1 MSRYISFTLYV
12 FFNLFLLISPDANL
26 AVAQNKTDII
36 SDSLDVKE
44 LNVIRQ
50 PDTLYIETEDRYR
63 PIRAAF
69 YSAALPGLGQVY
81 NEKYW
86 KIPLLYGGVVVIGYF
101 IKFNHNIYIESR
113 DGLVALRD
121 GDDRTNNIG
130 KPIER
135 FDATDLE
142 RRMSFFRRNRDY
154 LIVVSILVYALNI
167 VDAHVD
173 AHLRDFRI
181 SDDLS
186 FNLKPSLLQTVPGDV
201 SAGIT
206 LTFNIG
212 SSKNNK
218 AQTQFTKIN

>member
-1 MSRYISFTLYV
+1 MSQYIAFRFYIIIYLLLCLTPGINRV
-12 FFNLFLLISPDANL
+12 F
-26 AVAQNKTDII
+26 AQNQEDITA
-36 SDSLDVKE
+36 DSLELKEVKA
-44 LNVIRQ
+44 LKQ
-50 PDTLYIETEDRYR
+50 PDTLYIESEDRYR

-101 IKFNHNIYIESR
+101 IKFNHNIYLESR

-130 KPIER
+130 KAIER

-154 LIVVSILVYALNI
+154 LIVVSLLFYALNI

-186 FNLKPSLLQTVPGDV
+186 FNMKPALLQTMPGDI

-212 SSKNNK
+212 DYKRYK
-218 AQTQFTKIN
+218 GIPPLVK

>member
-1 MSRYISFTLYV
+1 M
-12 FFNLFLLISPDANL
+12 
-26 AVAQNKTDII
+26 AQNQEDFSTDT
-36 SDSLDVKE
+36 LDLKE
-44 LNVIRQ
+44 LKTLKQ

-101 IKFNHNIYIESR
+101 TKFNHNIYIESR

-121 GDDRTNNIG
+121 GDDRTTNIG

-181 SDDLS
+181 SDDLT
-186 FNLKPSLLQTVPGDV
+186 FNMRPSLLQTAPGDLA
-201 SAGIT
+201 AGLT
-206 LTFNIG
+206 LTFNLG
-212 SSKNNK
+212 GNKNNK
-218 AQTQFTKIN
+218 AIPHLMK